1 MAQKNQPT
9 APSFLKTILFF
20 FIFAMDGSIYH
31 LLFRTKPRKP
41 WLTQMW
47 PLSLSLFLVR
57 QMWRWTSSVGEI
69 FEILIRFWVFAGVD
83 ELSLSGRWW
92 IVLKCRVIT
101 LRTFSWKRG
110 HRPVPTAKA
119 RARRSR
125 RFRAHSNAHQWPR
138 DKPARW
144 LLHLFCVCHSGT
156 SR

>member
-1 MAQKNQPT
+1 MAQK
-9 APSFLKTILFF
+9 SSLLRRRFWKLFCFSSILLWTDQ
-20 FIFAMDGSIYH
+20 FITFSSERSSENRDW
-31 LLFRTKPRKP
+31 RKCGP
-41 WLTQMW
+41 
-47 PLSLSLFLVR
+47 SLSFFLVR
-57 QMWRWTSSVGEI
+57 QMWRWTSPLGEI

-83 ELSLSGRWW
+83 ELALSGRWW
-92 IVLKCRVIT
+92 IVSKCRVIT

-144 LLHLFCVCHSGT
+144 LLHLFSVWHSGT